1 MHQMSW
7 SHHLTARLAALATMT
22 WFALIAVSQTADEPV
37 RHWQGFVETSFHNT
51 MDLSFE
57 FGIKYFP
64 IKFVGVGVGIG
75 IGGDIG
81 ELQSTTFEVGDM
93 QVIADNG
100 LGVTWFG
107 TGLQLQSPI
116 LWRNGDGDVKL
127 SLKADAGIRLPFPK
141 NDKISYYVVPK
152 AAGTWESGPMQFE
165 RNHGGAS
172 CFLYFKP
179 AVALDINRCQIWLGY
194 LWSNMDP
201 YSGVRNVTIMGHH
214 LDFPRKRTMH
224 GLSIGIGYRF

>member
-1 MHQMSW
+1 MNTAKKLMILLAL
-7 SHHLTARLAALATMT
+7 LTTLSAFT
-22 WFALIAVSQTADEPV
+22 QENEPV
-37 RHWQGFVETSFHNT
+37 RHWQGFMETSFHNT

-64 IKFVGVGVGIG
+64 VKYVGVGVGIG

-93 QVIADNG
+93 QVIADDG

-107 TGLQLQSPI
+107 AGLQLQSPI

-172 CFLYFKP
+172 CFLCFKP
-179 AVALDINRCQIWLGY
+179 AVALDINRCQVWLGY
-194 LWSNMDP
+194 LLSNMDP
-201 YSGVRNVTIMGHH
+201 YSGVRNVTIMGHPMT
-214 LDFPRKRTMH
+214 FPHKKTMH
-224 GLSIGIGYRF
+224 GLTLGLGIHF

>member
-1 MHQMSW
+1 MNTAKKLMILLAL
-7 SHHLTARLAALATMT
+7 LTTLSAFT
-22 WFALIAVSQTADEPV
+22 QENEPV
-37 RHWQGFVETSFHNT
+37 RHWQGFMETSFHNT

-64 IKFVGVGVGIG
+64 VKYVGVGVGIG

-93 QVIADNG
+93 QVIADDG

-107 TGLQLQSPI
+107 AGLQLQSPI

-165 RNHGGAS
+165 RSHGGAS
-172 CFLYFKP
+172 CFLCFKP
-179 AVALDINRCQIWLGY
+179 AVALDINRCQVWLGY
-194 LWSNMDP
+194 LLSNMDP
-201 YSGVRNVTIMGHH
+201 YSGVRNVTIMGHPMT
-214 LDFPRKRTMH
+214 FPHKKTMH
-224 GLSIGIGYRF
+224 GLTLGLGIRF

>member
-1 MHQMSW
+1 MNKTKKVMVLLLAMLASVAAHAQSADQPMH
-7 SHHLTARLAALATMT
+7 
-22 WFALIAVSQTADEPV
+22 
-37 RHWQGFVETSFHNT
+37 HWQGYIETSFHNT
-51 MDLSFE
+51 MNLGFE
-57 FGIKYFP
+57 VGLKYFP
-64 IKFVGVGVGIG
+64 IRYIGIGAGVG

-81 ELQSTTFEVGDM
+81 EMGTITFDAGDM
-93 QVIADNG
+93 KVIADDGNG
-100 LGVTWFG
+100 AAWFS
-107 TGLQLQSPI
+107 TGLQLQSPA
-116 LWRNGDGDVKL
+116 LWRDSDGNSQL
-127 SLKADAGIRLPFPK
+127 SLKADAGIRLPVPK

-201 YSGVRNVTIMGHH
+201 YSGVRNVTIMGHPMT
-214 LDFPRKRTMH
+214 FPHKKTMH
-224 GLSIGIGYRF
+224 GLTFGLGIRF

>member
-1 MHQMSW
+1 MVLLLAMLASVAAHAQSADQPMH
-7 SHHLTARLAALATMT
+7 
-22 WFALIAVSQTADEPV
+22 
-37 RHWQGFVETSFHNT
+37 HWQGYIETSFHNT
-51 MDLSFE
+51 MNLGFE
-57 FGIKYFP
+57 VGLKYFP
-64 IKFVGVGVGIG
+64 IRYIGIGAGVG

-81 ELQSTTFEVGDM
+81 EMGTITFDAGDM
-93 QVIADNG
+93 KVIADDGNG
-100 LGVTWFG
+100 AAWFS
-107 TGLQLQSPI
+107 TGLQLQSPA
-116 LWRNGDGDVKL
+116 LWRDSDGNSQL
-127 SLKADAGIRLPFPK
+127 SLKADAGIRLPVPK

-201 YSGVRNVTIMGHH
+201 YSGVRNVTIMGHPMT
-214 LDFPRKRTMH
+214 FPHKKTMH
-224 GLSIGIGYRF
+224 GLTFGLGIRF

>member
-1 MHQMSW
+1 MNTAKKLMILLAL
-7 SHHLTARLAALATMT
+7 LTTLSAFT
-22 WFALIAVSQTADEPV
+22 QENEPV

-57 FGIKYFP
+57 FGIKYYP
-64 IKFVGVGVGIG
+64 IKFVGVGVGVG

-93 QVIADNG
+93 QVIADDG

-107 TGLQLQSPI
+107 AGLQLQSPI

-165 RNHGGAS
+165 RSHGGAS
-172 CFLYFKP
+172 CFLCFKP
-179 AVALDINRCQIWLGY
+179 AVALDINRCQVWLGY
-194 LWSNMDP
+194 LLSNMDP
-201 YSGVRNVTIMGHH
+201 YSGVRNVTIMGHPMT
-214 LDFPRKRTMH
+214 FPHKKTMH
-224 GLSIGIGYRF
+224 GLTLGLGIRF